1 MAKTHTRY
9 VCQECGRVAATYMG
23 KCPQC
28 GSFNSMVEEVIH
40 DEPVAKS
47 TAVRGLT
54 GRSSPRSIGDVSSDA
69 EDRIHLPI
77 GEFARVL
84 GGGIVP
90 GSIVLV
96 GGDPGIGK
104 CVTGDT
110 RILDPL
116 TGDFFSIREWA
127 QGQRRVLALDEES
140 LRLQSVPISAFFN
153 RGRRPI
159 VQIQT
164 ELGRTLKCTPDHPLL
179 APDGWAPADS
189 FKPGDRIAAPRALP
203 HFGTQPLPEAKVK
216 LIAYILS
223 DGSAQSSI
231 GVTNS
236 LPEVAHDMEEIAS
249 AFGMRVVS
257 YAKRSN
263 QAIQYRFVSM
273 KGQRSIARSD
283 IALALRAVQ
292 KQRQI
297 RWAEWARS
305 AQISY
310 ALLNVWRRGEA
321 APRADDLQR
330 LAQAV
335 DLSIEELAPEARSQ
349 AEKSTPIARYLA
361 EIGLRYTRAANK
373 TIPACIFRLPRN
385 ELALFLK
392 TLFTCDGSVYINQY
406 GQPGVS
412 YSTISQRLAEDVQ
425 HLLLRFGISAKLR
438 TKHMQV
444 NEKPYFAY
452 EVTFLGVPQ
461 VQHFIRE
468 IGILG
473 RENISRRIR
482 EMKVPVLPSTQ
493 RDTIPTGVNFWKLLQ
508 SVDPYSSLKKINHLA
523 GTSFHPERPNGPLS
537 RYTVAKLANTYPLP
551 RLEALAFGD
560 VLWDTIKSVTPAGEA
575 EVFDLSVPGKHNF
588 VANDLIIHNST
599 LTLQMAIEMA
609 ATQRVLYVSGEESE
623 RQIKMRAIRLSQS
636 VGAQRDGQG
645 PNAKRDAAVPLPK
658 NLLLV
663 TETNLEIILNHIS
676 EVKPDLLIVDS
687 IQTVY
692 LSNMDSSAGSV
703 SQVRECSSQLRELAK
718 TSGIS
723 VFVIGHVT
731 KEGTIAGPRVL
742 EHIVDTVL
750 YLEGDRFQ
758 AYRLLRSVKNRFGA
772 TSEVGVFEMREGG
785 LAEVTNPSEAF
796 LAERMINAAGSA
808 IAVTMEGTRPIL
820 VEIQGLTSP
829 TQFGN
834 ARRTANGVDFNRLLL
849 IAAVL
854 TRRVGLKLGEQDVFV
869 NVVGGLQIDEPAA
882 DLAIAAAIASSW
894 RDIPVKAEAVLIAEI
909 GLAGELRMPG
919 QMQARLREAQKLG
932 FKTAIVPKALRK
944 GEPYPTGIEIIEVR
958 SIQQALDAA
967 LNVQRELPQGRKVA

>member
-9 VCQECGRVAATYMG
+9 VCQECGRVAASYMG

-40 DEPVAKS
+40 DEPVSKG

-54 GRSSPRSIGDVSSDA
+54 GRSAPRSIGDISSDA
-69 EDRIHLPI
+69 EDRINLPI

-104 CVTGDT
+104 
-110 RILDPL
+110 
-116 TGDFFSIREWA
+116 
-127 QGQRRVLALDEES
+127 
-140 LRLQSVPISAFFN
+140 
-153 RGRRPI
+153 
-159 VQIQT
+159 
-164 ELGRTLKCTPDHPLL
+164 
-179 APDGWAPADS
+179 
-189 FKPGDRIAAPRALP
+189 
-203 HFGTQPLPEAKVK
+203 
-216 LIAYILS
+216 
-223 DGSAQSSI
+223 
-231 GVTNS
+231 
-236 LPEVAHDMEEIAS
+236 
-249 AFGMRVVS
+249 
-257 YAKRSN
+257 
-263 QAIQYRFVSM
+263 
-273 KGQRSIARSD
+273 
-283 IALALRAVQ
+283 
-292 KQRQI
+292 
-297 RWAEWARS
+297 
-305 AQISY
+305 
-310 ALLNVWRRGEA
+310 
-321 APRADDLQR
+321 
-330 LAQAV
+330 
-335 DLSIEELAPEARSQ
+335 
-349 AEKSTPIARYLA
+349 
-361 EIGLRYTRAANK
+361 
-373 TIPACIFRLPRN
+373 
-385 ELALFLK
+385 
-392 TLFTCDGSVYINQY
+392 
-406 GQPGVS
+406 
-412 YSTISQRLAEDVQ
+412 
-425 HLLLRFGISAKLR
+425 
-438 TKHMQV
+438 
-444 NEKPYFAY
+444 
-452 EVTFLGVPQ
+452 
-461 VQHFIRE
+461 
-468 IGILG
+468 
-473 RENISRRIR
+473 
-482 EMKVPVLPSTQ
+482 
-493 RDTIPTGVNFWKLLQ
+493 
-508 SVDPYSSLKKINHLA
+508 
-523 GTSFHPERPNGPLS
+523 
-537 RYTVAKLANTYPLP
+537 
-551 RLEALAFGD
+551 
-560 VLWDTIKSVTPAGEA
+560 
-575 EVFDLSVPGKHNF
+575 
-588 VANDLIIHNST
+588 ST
-599 LTLQMAIEMA
+599 LMLQMAMEMA
-609 ATQRVLYVSGEESE
+609 AKKRVLYVSGEESE
-623 RQIKMRAIRLSQS
+623 RQIKMRAVRLTKSA
-636 VGAQRDGQG
+636 GDQR
-645 PNAKRDAAVPLPK
+645 PNAKTDSAVTLPA

-676 EVKPDLLIVDS
+676 EVKPELLIVDS

-758 AYRLLRSVKNRFGA
+758 VYRLLRSVKNRFGA

-849 IAAVL
+849 ITSVL
-854 TRRVGLKLGEQDVFV
+854 TRRMGLKLSEQDVFV

-894 RDIPVKAEAVLIAEI
+894 RDVSVKADAVLIAEI

-932 FKTAIVPKALRK
+932 FRTAIVPKALRK
-944 GEPYPTGIEIIEVR
+944 GEPYPKGIEIIEVR

-967 LNVQRELPQGRKVA
+967 LAVPRELPQGRKVA